1 MAGSENDC
9 EYSGGYEIHGHI
21 DVTPIKWSLVLLLS
35 LLPAQIWGQAVGAI
49 SGTVTDSTGVD
60 SIFYNTV
67 SMLHTIEDMLGTPH
81 LNLNAE

>member
-1 MAGSENDC
+1 MHGSIN
-9 EYSGGYEIHGHI
+9 IKH
-21 DVTPIKWSLVLLLS
+21 IKWSLVLLLGF
-35 LLPAQIWGQAVGAI
+35 LPAQIWGQAVGAI